1 MASQLKSGFATEGN
15 QYATDSSYY
24 LLDTIPGS
32 GSTIAGPITI
42 TGNLVVTGTETVIGG
57 QSVGGAQTV
66 AGPIT
71 APSLSAPTGQVTPLT
86 VTGSLAGT
94 TLTSPAGA
102 IGPVIVSHPV
112 GASITLTQ
120 ADNISVAST
129 AGNVSMTSTAG
140 QVSMSVGGANHL
152 VSVAGA
158 QVVSGGGSL
167 FMLNAQPP
175 SITPSLFC
183 PSFRNPLTTQTS
195 SVTRTGAS
203 ALNQGFFQ
211 LGLAN
216 VGSTQIAIPVAPLYA
231 NNCVPQLLKIVITN
245 LGFEPFIGGSCSPS
259 APFTLYFIQGSAS
272 TYDQVSSKA
281 LTSFVYTNQAGT
293 FVNTPTGAFN
303 VASVT
308 LPFINAGQIDPAGGP
323 IFVWYYSGFTGFFNS
338 TNSGM
343 VQSTF
348 TLSPV
353 L

>member
-1 MASQLKSGFATEGN
+1 MSLQLQAGFSTEGN
-15 QYATDSSYY
+15 QYAKDSSYY
-24 LLDTIPGS
+24 LLDTVPGS
-32 GSTIAGPITI
+32 GSNIAGPITV
-42 TGNLVVTGTETVIGG
+42 TGNLVVTGTETVQGA

-86 VTGSLAGT
+86 LTGSLAGT

-129 AGNVSMTSTAG
+129 AGNVSMTSTTG
-140 QVSMSVGGANHL
+140 QVSMAVGGANHL

-183 PSFRNPLTTQTS
+183 PSFRNPFISQSS

-203 ALNQGFFQ
+203 VLNQGLFQ
-211 LGLAN
+211 LPIQN
-216 VGSTQIAIPVAPLYA
+216 VGSAQVAIPVTPLYA
-231 NNCVPQLLKIVITN
+231 NNCVPQLFKIVITN

-259 APFTLYFIQGSAS
+259 NPFTLFFIQGSAS
-272 TYDQVSSKA
+272 TYNEIATKSLA
-281 LTSFVYTNQAGT
+281 SFVYTNQNGAFT
-293 FVNTPTGAFN
+293 NTPTGAYN

-308 LPFINAGQIDPAGGP
+308 LPFINAGQVDPAGGP
-323 IFVWYYSGFTGFFNS
+323 INVWYYSGFTGFFNS